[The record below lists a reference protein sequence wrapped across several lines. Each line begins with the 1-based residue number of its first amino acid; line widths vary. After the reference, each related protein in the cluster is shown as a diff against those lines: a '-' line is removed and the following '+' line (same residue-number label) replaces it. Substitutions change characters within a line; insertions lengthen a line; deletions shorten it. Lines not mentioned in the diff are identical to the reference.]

1 MEKEDDEKNITKEDL
16 GPEEEIVELKESLD
30 SLEKTI
36 SDTNSTK
43 NVILRGILT
52 GLSGIIG
59 ATIVFGLIVTI
70 ISWVLYTTGVFPELN
85 EFLNTLT
92 NKGK

>member
-1 MEKEDDEKNITKEDL
+1 MEKENNTTNPEDL
-16 GPEEEIVELKESLD
+16 SPQEEIIELKESLE

-43 NVILRGILT
+43 KVIWRGILT
-52 GLSGIIG
+52 GLSGIVG

-70 ISWVLYTTGVFPELN
+70 VSWILYNTGIFPQLN
-85 EFLNTLT
+85 EFLNGLT
-92 NKGK
+92 EKGSN

>member
-1 MEKEDDEKNITKEDL
+1 MEKEEIKKNTIEEVNTQ
-16 GPEEEIVELKESLD
+16 EEILELKESLD

-43 NVILRGILT
+43 KVILRGILT

-59 ATIVFGLIVTI
+59 ATIVFGLIIALV
-70 ISWVLYTTGVFPELN
+70 SWILYTTGAFPQLN

-92 NKGK
+92 N